1 MIVMVCVDKSL
12 GVAFNHRRQ
21 SRDRVLRERMT
32 ELSRESLLWVSP
44 YTAALFRRD
53 IPQLRVHEDPLRAAG
68 PGEFCFVE
76 RESLADCRP
85 ERLYL
90 YRWNRAYPADQFL
103 ELPLEDWTLLERR
116 EFSTPTHPCITEEVY
131 LPCGT

>member
-1 MIVMVCVDKSL
+1 MYVMICVDDAL

-21 SRDRVLRERMT
+21 SRDRLLRERMA
-32 ELSRESLLWVSP
+32 ELSGESLLWVSP
-44 YTAALFRRD
+44 YTAPLFPAD
-53 IPQLRVHEDPLRAAG
+53 LPQLRVHEDPLRAAG

-90 YRWNRAYPADQFL
+90 YRWNRAYPADQHL
-103 ELPLEDWTLLERR
+103 ELSLEHWTLTECRD
-116 EFSTPTHPCITEEVY
+116 FPGSSHPCITEEVY
-131 LPCGT
+131 LPCEP